1 MHFADPLKEEV
12 TNKARLFPLVY
23 FADGGYYLLDSM
35 YKNIPKYIFK
45 LPEEVPYLDE
55 IMKERN
61 IIEYQGM
68 DDKDSKMLQ
77 FWGTNFRRASDDN
90 YWVNIIQKQIESFNG
105 KYRKIYIPDVRFKN
119 ELTFIKDSGGIYI
132 EVMRIHSDGERW
144 LDDSRDPNHPS
155 EIDLDNAEF
164 DISVLAH
171 DGDLESL
178 NDFATYLKNI

>member
-1 MHFADPLKEEV
+1 
-12 TNKARLFPLVY
+12 
-23 FADGGYYLLDSM
+23 
-35 YKNIPKYIFK
+35 
-45 LPEEVPYLDE
+45 
-55 IMKERN
+55 
-61 IIEYQGM
+61 M

>member
-1 MHFADPLKEEV
+1 M
-12 TNKARLFPLVY
+12 
-23 FADGGYYLLDSM
+23 LDSM

-45 LPEEVPYLDE
+45 LPEEVPYLHE

-61 IIEYQGM
+61 ITEYQGM

-105 KYRKIYIPDVRFKN
+105 KYRKIYIHDVRFKN

-132 EVMRIHSDGERW
+132 EVMRINSDGERW